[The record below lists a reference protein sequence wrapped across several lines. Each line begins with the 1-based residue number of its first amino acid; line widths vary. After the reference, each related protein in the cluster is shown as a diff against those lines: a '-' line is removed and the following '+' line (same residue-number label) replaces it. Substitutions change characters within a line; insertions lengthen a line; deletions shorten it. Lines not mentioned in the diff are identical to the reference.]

1 MINHDIRYIGVPR
14 FQMVSER
21 FRHVPEHVAVEW
33 TERNPAQVGSLLN
46 CINMELG
53 KPRAIDVLKMPLGR
67 RTMMK
72 LILKVTELED
82 VRGILKPCEIE
93 TYQNYSNR
101 MLIWPSFAGLK
112 VDGQLGRWR

>member
-1 MINHDIRYIGVPR
+1 MIKHDIRYIGVPPFFR
-14 FQMVSER
+14 WFQR
-21 FRHVPEHVAVEW
+21 DFATLVPEHVAVEW
-33 TERNPAQVGSLLN
+33 TERNPVQVGSLLN

-67 RTMMK
+67 RMMK

-93 TYQNYSNR
+93 TY
-101 MLIWPSFAGLK
+101 
-112 VDGQLGRWR
+112 

>member
-1 MINHDIRYIGVPR
+1 MIFVIFVYPVFRW
-14 FQMVSER
+14 FQR
-21 FRHVPEHVAVEW
+21 DFATFVPEHVSVEW

-72 LILKVTELED
+72 PILKVTELED

-93 TYQNYSNR
+93 TY
-101 MLIWPSFAGLK
+101 
-112 VDGQLGRWR
+112 